1 MATISAMF
9 KAIFLDIHSYITA
22 SAIRLYM
29 YIYIYIE
36 LQLYSS
42 GYGTLWRNGDTATND
57 CTATHPPI
65 GLRLR
70 LYDHRQIY
78 GYFAITAEAMR
89 LLRLYTTTYTTMCTT
104 VRSYIRLYTTLIYIQ
119 SHTQAH
125 RSKSPPN
132 PINPEIK
139 PERYI
144 NLKAHKLLT
153 LGPQKCQQ
161 S

>member
-104 VRSYIRLYTTLIYIQ
+104 VRSYIRLYTTLIYIYNPTHKPTEAKAPQ
-119 SHTQAH
+119 TQ
-125 RSKSPPN
+125 
-132 PINPEIK
+132 
-139 PERYI
+139 
-144 NLKAHKLLT
+144 
-153 LGPQKCQQ
+153 
-161 S
+161 